1 MSSSPNPSDDEK
13 EDTKD
18 HYTSSGILAPAGQSL
33 NEIAVERLT
42 SKQIS
47 AELDDYCNKSKHLKT
62 FCRLFDS
69 KALVKK
75 SDVMSNVTTKV
86 AAADVHRLAL

>member
-1 MSSSPNPSDDEK
+1 MCSSSNPSDDEK

-18 HYTSSGILAPAGQSL
+18 HYTSTGVLAPAGQSL

-47 AELDDYCNKSKHLKT
+47 AEVDDYCSKCKHLRT
-62 FCRLFDS
+62 YCRLFDS

-75 SDVMSNVTTKV
+75 SEVISNVTTKV
-86 AAADVHRLAL
+86 AAADVQRLAM